1 MTLHFNLL
9 DERWIPCVR
18 VSDGTDE
25 EYSLTDV
32 LIRAHELREIRDS
45 SPLVTAALH
54 RLLLAV
60 IHRTLQRGGN
70 QAGPA
75 SWEEWRDLWEQK
87 HFDAPQLVR
96 YFDQWQ
102 HRFAL
107 FSDDHPFYQAASL
120 DFSYERAITNLTH
133 ELNTDGTT
141 LFDHTT
147 RATSPAFSPARTAR
161 YLVAHQAFAIG
172 GLLSLEK
179 GQDPK
184 LFKSADS
191 APLTKG
197 AVMLVQ
203 GKNLFETLMLNL
215 HRYNCKDAEPF
226 EMDGDDAPAWERGTE
241 TKAEDRHLKGYLDLL
256 TWQSRRIRLHP
267 TEEPDG
273 TVVVRS
279 VVVMKGNQFEDDFTR
294 FGRETMLAFRV
305 NKKAKGTEDPT
316 PVVSFQP
323 EKALWRDSLTLL
335 QSAEDARKRPKMLD
349 WLNDLGAH
357 HALDRSQTVP
367 LVAYGLGSDRAKIFF
382 WRTEQLPLPLA
393 YLSDRD
399 LLARVREALT
409 LAEQTG
415 RVLSDAIR
423 EFACFIF
430 VPDPPEDARKRAD
443 MYRQR
448 SKDIAALRAALAP
461 GRRYW
466 AALDTEFSR
475 FLIAQA
481 KEAEGRSMGEMG
493 ELPKRKAFTD
503 WGDAVRDAARDDF
516 NAIVGGHDDSARAM
530 KATVQARGYFE
541 GLSAYCRRRAG
552 LDRKEEANGE

>member
-1 MTLHFNLL
+1 MLQFNLL
-9 DERWIPCVR
+9 DERWIPCIR
-18 VSDGTDE
+18 AGNGAEE
-25 EYSLTDV
+25 EYSLAGV
-32 LIRAHELREIRDS
+32 LVNAHELREIRDS

-60 IHRTLQRGGN
+60 IHRASRRGDEQG
-70 QAGPA
+70 GPA
-75 SWEEWRDLWEQK
+75 SWEEWRDLWIQG
-87 HFDAPQLVR
+87 HFDAEQLTR
-96 YFDQWQ
+96 YLEAWR
-102 HRFAL
+102 HRFVL
-107 FSDDHPFYQAASL
+107 FGDDHPFYQAASL

-147 RATSPAFSPARTAR
+147 RANSPAFSPARAAR

-184 LFKSADS
+184 LYKSATS

-203 GKNLFETLMLNL
+203 GKSLFATLMLNL
-215 HRYNCKDAEPF
+215 HRYNRKDAEPL
-226 EMDGDDAPAWERGTE
+226 EMDGDDAPAWERDTE
-241 TKAEDRHLKGYLDLL
+241 TKAENRRLKGYLDLL

-273 TVVVRS
+273 TVVRS
-279 VVVMKGNQFEDDFTR
+279 VVVMKGNQFPDGFNR
-294 FGRETMLAFRV
+294 SGHETMLAFRV

-335 QSAEDARKRPKMLD
+335 QSTEGAKRPKMLE
-349 WLNDLGAH
+349 WLAILAQHGAIDH
-357 HALDRSQTVP
+357 TQIVP

-399 LLARVREALT
+399 LLARVRDALA

-415 RVLSDAIR
+415 RVLRDAIR
-423 EFACFIF
+423 EFARYVF
-430 VPDPPEDARKRAD
+430 VPDPSEDL
-443 MYRQR
+443 YRQR
-448 SKDIAALRAALAP
+448 SKDIAALCATLAP

-466 AALDTEFSR
+466 AALDAEFSR

-481 KEAEGRSMGEMG
+481 REAAGRPLGEMG
-493 ELPKRKAFTD
+493 ELPIKQAFTD
-503 WGDAVRDAARDDF
+503 WGDAVRAAARDDF
-516 NAIVGGHDDSARAM
+516 NALVGGHDDSSRAM

-541 GLSAYCRRRAG
+541 GLSAYWRRRVG

>member
-1 MTLHFNLL
+1 MQQFNLL
-9 DERWIPCVR
+9 DERWIPCIR
-18 VSDGTDE
+18 ADDGTEE
-25 EYSLTDV
+25 EYSLAGV
-32 LIRAHELREIRDS
+32 LVNAHALREIRDS
-45 SPLVTAALH
+45 SPLVIAALH

-60 IHRTLQRGGN
+60 IHRATRPDGEQG
-70 QAGPA
+70 GPA
-75 SWEEWRDLWEQK
+75 SWEEWRDLWTQG
-87 HFDAPQLVR
+87 HFDAEQLTQYLEVWR
-96 YFDQWQ
+96 

-107 FSDDHPFYQAASL
+107 FGDDRPFYQAASL

-147 RATSPAFSPARTAR
+147 RANSPAFSPARAAR

-184 LFKSADS
+184 LYKSADS

-197 AVMLVQ
+197 AVLLVQ
-203 GKNLFETLMLNL
+203 GETLFETLMLNL
-215 HRYNCKDAEPF
+215 HRYNRQDAEPF
-226 EMDGDDAPAWERGTE
+226 AMDADDAPAWERETE
-241 TKAEDRHLKGYLDLL
+241 TRAEDRRLKGYLDLL

-267 TEEPDG
+267 TKEPDG

-279 VVVMKGNQFEDDFTR
+279 VVVMKGNQFPDGFNR
-294 FGRETMLAFRV
+294 FGHETMLAFRV
-305 NKKAKGTEDPT
+305 NKKAKGAEDPT

-349 WLNDLGAH
+349 WLAILTGH
-357 HALDRSQTVP
+357 HVLDRAQRVP

-393 YLSDRD
+393 YLSDPD
-399 LLARVREALT
+399 LLARVRDALA

-415 RVLSDAIR
+415 RVLRDAIR
-423 EFACFIF
+423 EFARYIF
-430 VPDPPEDARKRAD
+430 VPDPSDDVRVTQD
-443 MYRQR
+443 LYRQR
-448 SKDIAALRAALAP
+448 SKDIAALCATLAP

-466 AALDTEFSR
+466 AALDAEFSR
-475 FLIAQA
+475 FLVAQA
-481 KEAEGRSMGEMG
+481 GEAASRPPGETG
-493 ELPKRKAFTD
+493 ELPIEQAFID
-503 WGDAVRDAARDDF
+503 WGNAVRDAARDDF
-516 NAIVGGHDDSARAM
+516 TALVGGHDDSARAM

-541 GLSAYCRRRAG
+541 GLSAYWRRRAG
-552 LDRKEEANGE
+552 LDRKEEMNGG

>member
-1 MTLHFNLL
+1 MLQFILL
-9 DERWIPCVR
+9 DERWIPCIR
-18 VSDGTDE
+18 ADDDTEG

-32 LIRAHELREIRDS
+32 LISAHELREIRDS

-60 IHRTLQRGGN
+60 IHRATRRGDEQG
-70 QAGPA
+70 GPA
-75 SWEEWRDLWEQK
+75 SWEEWRDLWLQGQ
-87 HFDAPQLVR
+87 FDAEQLTQYLEAWR
-96 YFDQWQ
+96 

-107 FSDDHPFYQAASL
+107 FGDDRPFYQAASL

-147 RATSPAFSPARTAR
+147 RANSPAFSPARAAR

-203 GKNLFETLMLNL
+203 GKTLFETLMLNL
-215 HRYNCKDAEPF
+215 HRYNRRDEEPF
-226 EMDGDDAPAWERGTE
+226 AMDADDAPAWERDAE
-241 TKAEDRHLKGYLDLL
+241 TKAEDRRLRGYLDLL

-267 TEEPDG
+267 TEGPDG
-273 TVVVRS
+273 TFAVRS
-279 VVVMKGNQFEDDFTR
+279 VVVMKGNQFPDGFNR
-294 FGRETMLAFRV
+294 SGHETMLAFRV

-323 EKALWRDSLTLL
+323 EKALWRDSLILL
-335 QSAEDARKRPKMLD
+335 QSAEGAKRPKTLD
-349 WLNDLGAH
+349 WLGDLAGH
-357 HALDRSQTVP
+357 KVLDRSQTVP

-393 YLSDRD
+393 YLSDSD
-399 LLARVREALT
+399 LLARVRDALA

-415 RVLSDAIR
+415 NVLRDAIR
-423 EFACFIF
+423 EFARFIF
-430 VPDPPEDARKRAD
+430 VPDPPNDLRERDGL
-443 MYRQR
+443 YRQR
-448 SKDIAALRAALAP
+448 SKDIAALRVALAP

-466 AALDTEFSR
+466 AALDTHFSQ
-475 FLIAQA
+475 FLVAQA
-481 KEAEGRSMGEMG
+481 EEAALRPQGETG
-493 ELPKRKAFTD
+493 ELQNEKAFTD
-503 WGDAVRDAARDDF
+503 WGNAVRNASRDDF
-516 NAIVGGHDDSARAM
+516 VAIVGGQDDSARVM
-530 KATVQARGYFE
+530 KATVYARGYFE
-541 GLSAYCRRRAG
+541 GLSAYWRRRAG
-552 LDRKEEANGE
+552 LDREEETNSEQ

>member
-1 MTLHFNLL
+1 MLQFNLL
-9 DERWIPCVR
+9 DERWIPCIR
-18 VSDGTDE
+18 ADDGAEE
-25 EYSLTDV
+25 EYSLAGV
-32 LIRAHELREIRDS
+32 LVNAHALREIRDS

-60 IHRTLQRGGN
+60 IHRATRQGSE

-75 SWEEWRDLWEQK
+75 TWEEWRDLWKEGQFDGEQ
-87 HFDAPQLVR
+87 LTR
-96 YFDQWQ
+96 YLEAWR

-107 FSDDHPFYQAASL
+107 FGDDRPFYQAASL

-147 RATSPAFSPARTAR
+147 RANSPAFTPARAAR

-203 GKNLFETLMLNL
+203 GSNLFETLMLNL
-215 HRYNCKDAEPF
+215 HRYNRKDDEPF
-226 EMDGDDAPAWERGTE
+226 AMDADDAPAWERGTE
-241 TKAEDRHLKGYLDLL
+241 TKAGDRRLEGYLDLL

-267 TEEPDG
+267 TEKPDG

-279 VVVMKGNQFEDDFTR
+279 VVVMKGNQFPDGFNR
-294 FGRETMLAFRV
+294 SGHETMLAFRV
-305 NKKAKGTEDPT
+305 NKKAKGAEDPT

-335 QSAEDARKRPKMLD
+335 QSAEDEAKRPKMLN
-349 WLNDLGAH
+349 WLAILAGH
-357 HALDRSQTVP
+357 KVLDRAQTVP

-393 YLSDRD
+393 YVSDGD
-399 LLARVREALT
+399 LLARVRDALA

-415 RVLSDAIR
+415 RVLRDAIR
-423 EFACFIF
+423 EFARYVF
-430 VPDPPEDARKRAD
+430 VPEPSDDL
-443 MYRQR
+443 YRQR
-448 SKDIAALRAALAP
+448 SKDIAALCAALAP

-466 AALDTEFSR
+466 SALDAEFSR
-475 FLIAQA
+475 FVIAQA
-481 KEAEGRSMGEMG
+481 HEAANRPPGETG
-493 ELPKRKAFTD
+493 ELPIKQAFTD
-503 WGDAVRDAARDDF
+503 WGDAVRAAARDDF
-516 NAIVGGHDDSARAM
+516 NALVGGHDDAARAM

-541 GLSAYCRRRAG
+541 GLSAYWRRRAG
-552 LDRKEEANGE
+552 LDRKEEANGD

>member
-1 MTLHFNLL
+1 MLQFNLL
-9 DERWIPCVR
+9 DERWIPCIR
-18 VSDGTDE
+18 AGDGAEE
-25 EYSLTDV
+25 EYSLASV
-32 LIRAHELREIRDS
+32 LVNAQALREIRDS

-60 IHRTLQRGGN
+60 IHRAIRQGN
-70 QAGPA
+70 EQGGPA
-75 SWEEWRDLWEQK
+75 SWEEWRDLWTQGHFNPEQVTYYL
-87 HFDAPQLVR
+87 DAWR
-96 YFDQWQ
+96 

-107 FSDDHPFYQAASL
+107 FGDDRPFYQATSL
-120 DFSYERAITNLTH
+120 DFTYERAITNLTH

-147 RATSPAFSPARTAR
+147 RANSPAFSPARAAR
-161 YLVAHQAFAIG
+161 YLVAHQGFAVG

-184 LFKSADS
+184 IYKSADS

-203 GKNLFETLMLNL
+203 GNNLFETLMLNL
-215 HRYNCKDAEPF
+215 HRYNRKDAEPF
-226 EMDGDDAPAWERGTE
+226 AMDADDVPAWERDAE
-241 TKAEDRHLKGYLDLL
+241 TQAGDRRLEGYLDLL

-267 TEEPDG
+267 TEEPEG

-279 VVVMKGNQFEDDFTR
+279 VVVMKGNQFPDGFNR
-294 FGRETMLAFRV
+294 SGHETMLAFRV

-335 QSAEDARKRPKMLD
+335 QSAEGERIRPKMLS
-349 WLNDLGAH
+349 WLAILAGHRAVNRA
-357 HALDRSQTVP
+357 QTVP

-393 YLSDRD
+393 YLSDGD
-399 LLARVREALT
+399 LLARARDALA

-415 RVLSDAIR
+415 RILRDAIR
-423 EFACFIF
+423 EYARYIF
-430 VPDPPEDARKRAD
+430 VPEPSEDL
-443 MYRQR
+443 YRQR
-448 SKDIAALRAALAP
+448 SKDIAALSAALAP

-466 AALDTEFSR
+466 AALDAEFSR

-481 KEAEGRSMGEMG
+481 DEAGNRPPGETG
-493 ELPKRKAFTD
+493 ELPIGKAFED
-503 WGDAVRDAARDDF
+503 WG
-516 NAIVGGHDDSARAM
+516 NAIRNAAADDLAATIGGQDDSARTM
-530 KATVQARGYFE
+530 KARVNAETYFW
-541 GLSAYCRRRAG
+541 GLSSYWRKRVG
-552 LDRKEEANGE
+552 LDRKEEANGG

>member
-1 MTLHFNLL
+1 MLQFNLL
-9 DERWIPCVR
+9 DERWIPCIR
-18 VSDGTDE
+18 TGDGVE
-25 EYSLTDV
+25 EEFSLAGA
-32 LIRAHELREIRDS
+32 LINAHKLREIRDS

-60 IHRTLQRGGN
+60 IHRATRRGDEQG
-70 QAGPA
+70 GPA
-75 SWEEWRDLWEQK
+75 SWEEWRDLWTQRQFDGEQ
-87 HFDAPQLVR
+87 LTR
-96 YFDQWQ
+96 YLEAWR

-107 FSDDHPFYQAASL
+107 FGDDHPFYQAASL

-147 RATSPAFSPARTAR
+147 RANSPAFSPARAAR
-161 YLVAHQAFAIG
+161 CLVAHQAFAIG

-215 HRYNCKDAEPF
+215 HRYHRKDGEPF
-226 EMDGDDAPAWERGTE
+226 AMDADDTPAWERDAE
-241 TKAEDRHLKGYLDLL
+241 TKAEDRRLKGYLDLL

-267 TEEPDG
+267 TEEPGG
-273 TVVVRS
+273 TVTVRS
-279 VVVMKGNQFEDDFTR
+279 VVVMKGNQFPDGFTR
-294 FGRETMLAFRV
+294 FGHETMLAFRI

-323 EKALWRDSLTLL
+323 EKALWRDSLTVL
-335 QSAEDARKRPKMLD
+335 QAVEDAKRPKILE
-349 WLNDLGAH
+349 WLATLAGH
-357 HALDRSQTVP
+357 RVLDRAQTVP

-393 YLSDRD
+393 YLSDGD
-399 LLARVREALT
+399 LLARVRGALA

-415 RVLSDAIR
+415 NVLRDAIR
-423 EFACFIF
+423 EFARFIF
-430 VPDPPEDARKRAD
+430 VPDPPNDLRERDGL
-443 MYRQR
+443 YRQR
-448 SKDIAALRAALAP
+448 SKDIAALRVALAP

-466 AALDTEFSR
+466 AALDAEFSH
-475 FLIAQA
+475 FLIEQA
-481 KEAEGRSMGEMG
+481 KEGADRPPGEVG
-493 ELPKRKAFTD
+493 ELPVGQAFSD

-516 NAIVGGHDDSARAM
+516 AAIVGGQDDSARVM
-530 KATVQARGYFE
+530 KATVYARGYFE
-541 GLSAYCRRRAG
+541 GLSAYWHKRAG

>member
-1 MTLHFNLL
+1 MLQFNLL
-9 DERWIPCVR
+9 DERWIPCIR
-18 VSDGTDE
+18 ADNGAEE
-25 EYSLTDV
+25 EYSLAGV
-32 LIRAHELREIRDS
+32 LVNAHELREIRDS

-60 IHRTLQRGGN
+60 IHRSIRREEQQG
-70 QAGPA
+70 GPA
-75 SWEEWRDLWEQK
+75 TWEEWRDLWIQG
-87 HFDAPQLVR
+87 HFDSEQLTR
-96 YFDQWQ
+96 YLEAWRY
-102 HRFAL
+102 RFAL
-107 FSDDHPFYQAASL
+107 FGDDRPFYQAASL

-133 ELNTDGTT
+133 EMNTDGTT

-147 RATSPAFSPARTAR
+147 RANSPAFTPARAAR

-197 AVMLVQ
+197 AIILVR
-203 GKNLFETLMLNL
+203 GTNLFETLMLNL
-215 HRYNCKDAEPF
+215 HRYNRKDEEPF
-226 EMDGDDAPAWERGTE
+226 AMDADDAPAWERDAE
-241 TKAEDRHLKGYLDLL
+241 TKAEDRRLKGYLDLL

-279 VVVMKGNQFEDDFTR
+279 VVVMKGNQFPDGFNR
-294 FGRETMLAFRV
+294 AGHETMLAFRV

-323 EKALWRDSLTLL
+323 EKALWRDSFTLL
-335 QSAEDARKRPKMLD
+335 QSAEAAQRPKMLE
-349 WLNDLGAH
+349 WLATLAQHG
-357 HALDRSQTVP
+357 ALDRAQTVP

-393 YLSDRD
+393 YLSDGD
-399 LLARVREALT
+399 LLARVRDALA

-415 RVLSDAIR
+415 NVLRDAIR
-423 EFACFIF
+423 EFTRFIF
-430 VPDPPEDARKRAD
+430 VPDPPNDLRERDGL
-443 MYRQR
+443 YRQR
-448 SKDIAALRAALAP
+448 SKDIAALRVALAP

-466 AALDTEFSR
+466 AALDTHFSQ
-475 FLIAQA
+475 FLVAQA
-481 KEAEGRSMGEMG
+481 EEAALRPQGETG
-493 ELPKRKAFTD
+493 ELPVGRAFSD

-516 NAIVGGHDDSARAM
+516 AAIVGGQEDSARVM
-530 KATVQARGYFE
+530 KATVYARGYFE
-541 GLSAYCRRRAG
+541 GLSAYWRGRAG
-552 LDRKEEANGE
+552 LDRKEEANDE

>member
-1 MTLHFNLL
+1 MLQFNLL
-9 DERWIPCVR
+9 DERWIPCIR
-18 VSDGTDE
+18 TDDGGE
-25 EYSLTDV
+25 EEFSLAGA
-32 LIRAHELREIRDS
+32 LMNAHKLREIRDS

-60 IHRTLQRGGN
+60 IHRATRRGDEQG
-70 QAGPA
+70 GPA
-75 SWEEWRDLWEQK
+75 SWEEWRNLWTQGQFDGEQ
-87 HFDAPQLVR
+87 LTR
-96 YFDQWQ
+96 YVETWH

-107 FSDDHPFYQAASL
+107 FGDDHPFYQAASL

-133 ELNTDGTT
+133 ELNTDGAT

-147 RATSPAFSPARTAR
+147 RANSPAFSPARAAR
-161 YLVAHQAFAIG
+161 CLVAHQAFAIG

-197 AVMLVQ
+197 AVILVQ
-203 GKNLFETLMLNL
+203 GKTLFETLMLNL
-215 HRYNCKDAEPF
+215 HRYNRKDEEPF
-226 EMDGDDAPAWERGTE
+226 AMDDDDAPAWERDVE
-241 TKAEDRHLKGYLDLL
+241 TKAEDRRLKGYLDLL

-267 TEEPDG
+267 TEGPDG
-273 TVVVRS
+273 TVTARS
-279 VVVMKGNQFEDDFTR
+279 VVVMKGNQFPDGFNR
-294 FGRETMLAFRV
+294 SGHETMLAFRV

-335 QSAEDARKRPKMLD
+335 QSAEGAQRPKMLE
-349 WLNDLGAH
+349 WLAILTQHD
-357 HALDRSQTVP
+357 ALDRTQMVP

-382 WRTEQLPLPLA
+382 WRTEQLPLALA

-399 LLARVREALT
+399 LLARVRDALA

-415 RVLSDAIR
+415 KVLRDAIR
-423 EFACFIF
+423 EFACYIF
-430 VPDPPEDARKRAD
+430 VPDPSEDL
-443 MYRQR
+443 YRQR
-448 SKDIAALRAALAP
+448 SKDIAALCAALAP

-466 AALDTEFSR
+466 AALDAEFSR
-475 FLIAQA
+475 FLSAQA
-481 KEAEGRSMGEMG
+481 SETASRAPGETG
-493 ELPKRKAFTD
+493 ELPIKQAFTI
-503 WGDAVRDAARDDF
+503 WGDAVRDAAYDDF
-516 NAIVGGHDDSARAM
+516 AATIGGQDDSARTI
-530 KATVQARGYFE
+530 KARVQAEAYFR
-541 GLSAYCRRRAG
+541 GLSAYWRRRAG